1 MHECVMQRAAR
12 RCSEANDTQRDAS
25 QPRLITTQPQRAD
38 DQQLSFGGKFRP
50 SARLPHQSRARASP
64 LGDPSRRVCKL
75 FQTDH
80 RYRLQMRACSSSA
93 IAQSLTDGAWV
104 NAAHAMIG

>member
-1 MHECVMQRAAR
+1 MQRAAR
-12 RCSEANDTQRDAS
+12 QCSETNDTQRDAS
-25 QPRLITTQPQRAD
+25 RPRLITTQPQGAD
-38 DQQLSFGGKFRP
+38 DQRISLVGISGLMRGCRIN
-50 SARLPHQSRARASP
+50 HARACIAARGSI
-64 LGDPSRRVCKL
+64 GRVCKL